1 MSVSLLRLYLSD
13 PSPAPAGKSPVFTDT
28 QLKELLERAE
38 NDVNSAA
45 AEGWRIKAGS
55 VADWYDVSLDGS
67 VLSRDQVWKHCMN
80 MVSTY
85 EALSGG
91 QMKNVR
97 IQVTPEDE
105 SETSEFA

>member
-13 PSPAPAGKSPVFTDT
+13 PNPGPAGTTPVFTDN
-28 QLKELLERAE
+28 QLTELLTRAE
-38 NDVNSAA
+38 GDVNTAA

-97 IQVTPEDE
+97 LQVTPVE
-105 SETSEFA
+105 STDTSEFA